1 MDMKFRG
8 HLRIFFMLLLAFIL
22 YLSVIPCI
30 HATEDYAAE
39 TGKGCVFCHQE
50 PAGGELNAT
59 GFAYIKAGYR
69 YPIPERILEKSASFQ
84 TPFHKTLRFV
94 IGYLH
99 LLAAVV
105 FFGAIF
111 YIHLFI
117 KPSRLIGGIPKHER
131 ILGVSCMI
139 TLALTGSYL
148 TWVRIDSWEQFFN
161 NTFGLMLFIKILLFL
176 LMVAIGITAITIV
189 HRLMGKEVKAGET
202 THEGDDITREGLRHF
217 DGTSGKPA
225 YVAYEGKIYDVG
237 GSAKWKDGRHFG
249 KHSAG
254 SDLTEAMGG
263 APHGAE
269 VLENV
274 RYVREVSEKR
284 DMSPRPTP
292 AHKAFIVMAYA
303 NLVIIFLILGCI
315 SVWRWG
321 LPIPW
326 P

>member
-1 MDMKFRG
+1 MDRKFIG
-8 HLRIFFMLLLAFIL
+8 HLPISFILLLA
-22 YLSVIPCI
+22 LSLHLSAVPPI
-30 HATEDYAAE
+30 HATEDYAAQ

-50 PAGGELNAT
+50 PTGGELNAT

-69 YPIPERILEKSASFQ
+69 YPIPASILEKAASFQ
-84 TPFHKTLRFV
+84 TPFRKTLRFIV
-94 IGYLH
+94 GYLH

-117 KPSRLIGGIPKHER
+117 RPSRLIGGIPKHER

-139 TLALTGSYL
+139 TLATTGGYL
-148 TWVRIDSWEQFFN
+148 TWVRIDSWGQFFN

-176 LMVAIGITAITIV
+176 LMVAIGITAITAV
-189 HRLMGKEVKAGET
+189 HRLMGKEVKSGEPP
-202 THEGDDITREGLRHF
+202 HDDGDITLEGLRHF
-217 DGTSGKPA
+217 DGISGKPA
-225 YVAYEGKIYDVG
+225 YVAYDGKIYDVG

-249 KHSAG
+249 KHTAG
-254 SDLTEAMGG
+254 MDLTEAMGG

-274 RYVREVSEKR
+274 RYVGEVSQQR
-284 DMSPRPTP
+284 GIASRSTP
-292 AHKAFIVMAYA
+292 AHKVFIVMAYA
-303 NLVIIFLILGCI
+303 NLVIIFLILACI

-321 LPIPW
+321 LPL
-326 P
+326 

>member
-1 MDMKFRG
+1 MDVKSRG
-8 HLRIFFMLLLAFIL
+8 KLRISFVLLLVSIIHLA
-22 YLSVIPCI
+22 SIPCL

-39 TGKGCVFCHQE
+39 TGKKCAFCHQE
-50 PAGGELNAT
+50 PAGGALNAT

-69 YPIPERILEKSASFQ
+69 YPIPERILEKSASLQ

-117 KPSRLIGGIPKHER
+117 KPSRLIGGIPKPER

-139 TLALTGSYL
+139 ALALTGSYL
-148 TWVRIDSWEQFFN
+148 TRVRIDSWEQFFN
-161 NTFGLMLFIKILLFL
+161 STFGLMLFIKIMLFL
-176 LMVAIGITAITIV
+176 LMVAIGITAITVV
-189 HRLMGKEVKAGET
+189 HRLMGKEAKAEKTPPENG
-202 THEGDDITREGLRHF
+202 DITLDELRHF
-217 DGTSGKPA
+217 DGAPGRPA

-237 GSAKWKDGRHFG
+237 GSAQWKDGRHFG
-249 KHSAG
+249 SHSAG
-254 SDLTEAMGG
+254 ADLTEAMGG
-263 APHGAE
+263 APHGEE
-269 VLENV
+269 VLGNV
-274 RYVREVSEKR
+274 RYVKEISVKR
-284 DMSPRPTP
+284 GLSSRSTP
-292 AHKAFIVMAYA
+292 AHKVFIVMAYA

-321 LPIPW
+321 LPIP
-326 P
+326 